1 MLNSIKKVAETE
13 KQMAARASTSLADM
27 EMIRRLKR
35 LEKFELQQSLKAKIK
50 PKLLNSQSELASS
63 SLFQDET
70 NGMDLNEMA
79 RHLTIKGT
87 NNTVEKHYYR
97 LTSAPDPAD
106 VRPEP
111 VLKQALKL
119 LKSKWENKTAD
130 YMYLDN

>member
-1 MLNSIKKVAETE
+1 
-13 KQMAARASTSLADM
+13 MAARASTSASDM

-50 PKLLNSQSELASS
+50 PKLLNNTSDTATG

-87 NNTVEKHYYR
+87 CATVEKNYYR
-97 LTSAPDPAD
+97 LTSAPDPAE

-130 YMYLDN
+130 YLYLDN